1 MAVSDF
7 GVTITGVDVI
17 VGWSKGSN
25 FSTFAMPMTGVVG
38 ILPSG
43 LEPLELVISSFIIAA
58 SRLGTGLFPCEF
70 SAAMFLRL
78 LGVCF
83 LMLYEAGLLLKNA
96 AARRTLV
103 RLFRLG
109 MRIDVLIQVTLL
121 TKSHTN
127 AQYVKRLFTYWAFV
141 WLFTGVDQA
150 VIDQMLMRAE
160 ALVTHVTV
168 IRTHRIG

>member
-1 MAVSDF
+1 
-7 GVTITGVDVI
+7 
-17 VGWSKGSN
+17 
-25 FSTFAMPMTGVVG
+25 
-38 ILPSG
+38 
-43 LEPLELVISSFIIAA
+43 
-58 SRLGTGLFPCEF
+58 
-70 SAAMFLRL
+70 MFLWV
-78 LGVCF
+78 LGVRF

-96 AARRTLV
+96 ATRRTLV

-121 TKSHTN
+121 TK
-127 AQYVKRLFTYWAFV
+127 RLFTHWAFV
-141 WLFTGVDQA
+141 GLFTGVDQA